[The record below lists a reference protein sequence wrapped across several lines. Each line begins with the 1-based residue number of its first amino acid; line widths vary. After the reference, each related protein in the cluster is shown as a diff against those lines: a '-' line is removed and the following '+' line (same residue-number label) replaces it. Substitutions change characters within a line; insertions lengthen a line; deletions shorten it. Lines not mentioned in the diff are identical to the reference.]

1 MIKKMMICV
10 AGGLIAMS
18 AIGST
23 AQAAAVACKSIK
35 VMGDCTAQAA
45 KCVWVGEHM
54 IARGK
59 RISAHCGAATEL
71 PPLK

>member
-45 KCVWVGEHM
+45 KCVWVGQHV
-54 IARGK
+54 AASGK
-59 RISAHCGAATEL
+59 KISAHCGARPTTL
-71 PPLK
+71 PAK